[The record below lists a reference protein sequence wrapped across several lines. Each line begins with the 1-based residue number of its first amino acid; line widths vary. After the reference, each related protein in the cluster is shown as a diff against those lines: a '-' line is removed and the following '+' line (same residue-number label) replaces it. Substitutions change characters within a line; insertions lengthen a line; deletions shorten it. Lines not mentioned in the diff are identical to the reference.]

1 MSGRTGV
8 RKDPSSLAMR
18 ALIINPGFG
27 LWQPQGVQT
36 AKRCGVPLRPHDKR
50 IHAPSETSLVRTHI
64 SLGLSLSVLLDSAR
78 VKNLINSN
86 FSATPHRSP
95 HPQPLDA
102 ASPRRRR
109 IAVRTRPLHSLDA
122 EIRRDLK
129 QGGVFV
135 ADRMLL

>member
-64 SLGLSLSVLLDSAR
+64 SLGLSPSVLLDSAR
-78 VKNLINSN
+78 VKNLKTQNSPRHLTDLHTL
-86 FSATPHRSP
+86 SLWMRPHR
-95 HPQPLDA
+95 
-102 ASPRRRR
+102 
-109 IAVRTRPLHSLDA
+109 VVA
-122 EIRRDLK
+122 ESR
-129 QGGVFV
+129 
-135 ADRMLL
+135 